1 MITINCPKC
10 EKTISFDPMKYP
22 SQILSIG
29 CPSCK
34 KKISYDNR
42 KKESIIAVRAELLK
56 AMSPLKDKSALII
69 SENENYLNIL
79 KEGLE
84 SIGCYIKKS
93 FRSIEEA
100 GLFIAQELPSII
112 LIQLE
117 NLPPPPL
124 RSLEPIFLLHPNIR
138 RNIFVCLMAPNVR
151 TLDGNSA
158 FLYQVNLLISTNDLA
173 TFHHHI
179 ISALVFEYN
188 LKVHFKKKGD

>member
-1 MITINCPKC
+1 MITIKCPKC
-10 EKTISFDPMKYP
+10 EKTINFDPMKYP

-34 KKISYDNR
+34 NKISYDNR
-42 KKESIIAVRAELLK
+42 KKEEIVPIPAELLK
-56 AMSPLKDKSALII
+56 AMPPLKDKSGIII
-69 SENENYLNIL
+69 SENENYLSFL

-84 SIGCYIKKS
+84 SIGYYIKKS
-93 FRSIEEA
+93 FKSTEEA
-100 GLFIAQELPSII
+100 GFFISQELPSII
-112 LIQLE
+112 LIQVE

-124 RSLEPIFLLHPNIR
+124 KNLEPIFLLHPNIR
-138 RNIFVCLMAPNVR
+138 RNIFVCLLAPNVR

-158 FLYQVNLLISTNDLA
+158 FLYQVNLLISTNDIN

-179 ISALVFEYN
+179 ASALIYEYN